1 MNFSGEYRKKP
12 PFLPRYFRVD
22 NAFRGG
28 TIGTVAE
35 NRFWFCQ
42 GYLEDSGR
50 LARSAEVERLAQ
62 ALIGSKRTTG
72 QHPGGIILIPN
83 TIEYADIIPIQ
94 YPADDPNSTWR
105 TSHYDYHSFEKNL
118 LKMDILGHDDPTMI
132 KHLMDFVHQYPDR
145 FPFSR
150 IEDIPILDKDVLAL
164 FSTKEVLGLKGL
176 DEDPFPSGTIGIP
189 ELEPIYPHD
198 VRRSTETFSDIVRI
212 SVCHGNDV
220 WAGNFKEL
228 VWVLTISP
236 NSVPGS
242 HCLP

>member
-1 MNFSGEYRKKP
+1 MDIPFETFLGIKGKEAKVPDIDLNFSGEYQEKAHLFCRDI
-12 PFLPRYFRVD
+12 FGVD

-35 NRFWFCQ
+35 KTAFGFVK

-132 KHLMDFVHQYPDR
+132 KHLMISSISIRIGSFQQDRRYSDF
-145 FPFSR
+145 
-150 IEDIPILDKDVLAL
+150 
-164 FSTKEVLGLKGL
+164 G
-176 DEDPFPSGTIGIP
+176 
-189 ELEPIYPHD
+189 
-198 VRRSTETFSDIVRI
+198 
-212 SVCHGNDV
+212 
-220 WAGNFKEL
+220 
-228 VWVLTISP
+228 
-236 NSVPGS
+236 
-242 HCLP
+242 